1 MLSPLATVTEVMN
14 DKTLIAV
21 SSGTEMF
28 FTATVGSVPAAV
40 GVGVVI
46 GVGSVG
52 VEVTSKPRTPS
63 RSRSRGVRAVA
74 LVLNTPA
81 DVLSTLSGSLLRL
94 RNSVESKVTAKL
106 ARLVLPPSS
115 EKYAGVSVVLVGKW
129 FPGLVYSTRVST
141 PAPFKRPSAWLSS
154 IIAAVTSPVKLAG
167 NPA

>member
-28 FTATVGSVPAAV
+28 FTVTVGSVPAAV
-40 GVGVVI
+40 GVGVMI

-63 RSRSRGVRAVA
+63 ISRSSDVRAVA
-74 LVLNTPA
+74 DVSGTLN
-81 DVLSTLSGSLLRL
+81 GSLLRL
-94 RNSVESKVTAKL
+94 RNSVESKVTSKL

-115 EKYAGVSVVLVGKW
+115 EKYAGVLVVLVGKW
-129 FPGLVYSTRVST
+129 FPGLVY
-141 PAPFKRPSAWLSS
+141 
-154 IIAAVTSPVKLAG
+154 
-167 NPA
+167 